1 MKYGLARPIGKAQIT
16 SQEIKFGLG
25 VIGGDK
31 ASIPVGQIAGIGL
44 SFLPRL
50 GNVLI
55 NEEVVQISLRSGQT
69 LAFSIGGS
77 KGNDFVN
84 AVNELVSNS
93 DPSGSADMSGG
104 AFSKLV
110 ATHEDLSKKCVP
122 NNQPPGDLQ
131 YTFTGQFTVA
141 ITNSYIFV
149 APSMNI
155 ETSLMVPLREIEHF
169 SAKQLDVLSLH
180 DAALEVIPKTGPSLA
195 LAGSK
200 SQIKHASQVLASI
213 IDSGLNDNP
222 NHEFVQLD
230 DTQLKLN
237 DAHRK
242 LSKKWTDMQ
251 VEPGETKHSVEAVV
265 KDTNFEEIER
275 ILKTSSGVWRRCKS
289 TWKELVQ
296 SIERNSEMQSH
307 LQKMDDF
314 HEPPNGEIKSALDCD
329 LFESRKG
336 AREVIRSSNSSSSGG
351 GFGAG
356 IRVGGVGIGGGS
368 SSRSGYSSSRTVYNP
383 APDELTLIE
392 TGRIS
397 LDKSQL
403 TFIGEQ
409 FNKQVQIAKLSHF
422 ELDFEFRTMKIVA
435 PGKEKNFYIRFND
448 FFDFLESAI
457 YLQALLRFKSNADS
471 SGEMQSLA
479 KEVKQVRD
487 QFLDEQWAT
496 ARFHSEDISEV
507 LLASNSEHLEK
518 FERWE
523 ESIFD
528 QRQELG

>member
-1 MKYGLARPIGKAQIT
+1 M
-16 SQEIKFGLG
+16 
-25 VIGGDK
+25 IGGDK
-31 ASIPVGQIAGIGL
+31 VSIPLGQISDIGL

-50 GNVLI
+50 GNALI

-77 KGNDFVN
+77 KGKDFVSSIN
-84 AVNELVSNS
+84 DLMSNS
-93 DPSGSADMSGG
+93 ALSGSADMSG
-104 AFSKLV
+104 AAVKKLV
-110 ATHEDLSKKCVP
+110 ATHEELSKKCVP
-122 NNQPPGDLQ
+122 NNQSPGNLQ
-131 YTFTGQFTVA
+131 YTFTGQFRVA

-155 ETSLMVPLREIEHF
+155 ETSLMIPLQEIEHS
-169 SAKQLDVLSLH
+169 SAKQVDMALH
-180 DAALEVIPKTGPSLA
+180 DAALEVITKTGPSLA

-213 IDSGLNDNP
+213 IGSGLNDNP

-251 VEPGETKHSVEAVV
+251 VEPGETKQSVEAVV

-289 TWKELVQ
+289 AWKELVQ

-314 HEPPNGEIKSALDCD
+314 YETADGAIKSALNCD

-336 AREVIRSSNSSSSGG
+336 AREVTRSSNSSSSGG

-457 YLQALLRFKSNADS
+457 YLQALLRFKSNGDS